1 MCIHDQGN
9 LQKTPSNWAYTFR
22 GLKSTSTEQRHGG
35 KEELRASTLTDKQEV
50 EKATWDWQG
59 LLKGS
64 WPYLCTRPHLLILLN
79 SFHQLGPSIQK
90 SEHMKAILN
99 QTLPQGEHG
108 EESAHPSLT

>member
-50 EKATWDWQG
+50 EKATWDWHESFKTAKPTPMASSNNYTAPNPSQTILPTG
-59 LLKGS
+59 NQALK
-64 WPYLCTRPHLLILLN
+64 YMT
-79 SFHQLGPSIQK
+79 Q
-90 SEHMKAILN
+90 
-99 QTLPQGEHG
+99 
-108 EESAHPSLT
+108 SL